1 MIRLRHGIA
10 ILALF
15 ATTAWAQDT
24 ALVMSLQGKVTRVA
38 QPAPQAVEAFVKLK
52 QGDVLTLDK
61 DAKLQVVYFEGGR
74 QETWVGAGKLEIA
87 SAESKATGL
96 AAPQVKQLPAVMVKQ
111 LARTPSLDSQG
122 RAGVMRLRSIPTP
135 EAIAK
140 VEENYKKLRAES
152 DKADLAPEMYRLS
165 GLFEMRELDKVEQAV
180 ADLKK
185 EHADN
190 LEAKLLASLYT
201 KALKDAKA
209 AQIK

>member
-1 MIRLRHGIA
+1 MIRLRYCVA
-10 ILALF
+10 ILGLISS
-15 ATTAWAQDT
+15 TAWAQDT
-24 ALVMSLQGKVTRVA
+24 ALVMSLQGKVTRA
-38 QPAPQAVEAFVKLK
+38 AQAVEAFVKLK

-61 DAKLQVVYFEGGR
+61 EAKLQVVYFEGGR
-74 QETWVGAGKLEIA
+74 QETWTGAGKLEIA

-96 AAPQVKQLPAVMVKQ
+96 PAPQVKQLPAVMVKQ

-140 VEENYKKLRAES
+140 VEENYKKLKAEA
-152 DKADLAPEMYRLS
+152 DKTDLGPEMYRLS

-180 ADLKK
+180 ADLQK
-185 EHADN
+185 EHTGN
-190 LEAKLLASLYT
+190 LEAKLLASLYN

-209 AQIK
+209 VQAK

>member
-1 MIRLRHGIA
+1 MIRLRQGFA

-15 ATTAWAQDT
+15 ATAAWAQDT
-24 ALVMSLQGKVTRVA
+24 ALVMSLQGKVVRAA
-38 QPAPQAVEAFVKLK
+38 QPAPQPVEAFVKLK

-61 DAKLQVVYFEGGR
+61 DARLQVVYFEGGR
-74 QETWVGAGKLEIA
+74 QETWTGAGKLEIA

-140 VEENYKKLRAES
+140 VEENYKKLKAEA
-152 DKADLAPEMYRLS
+152 DKTDLGPEMYRLS
-165 GLFEMRELDKVEQAV
+165 GLFEMHELDKVEQAV
-180 ADLKK
+180 ADLQK
-185 EHADN
+185 EHAGN

-209 AQIK
+209 AQAK